1 MFFTNSIMKK
11 SIFLVLIVFLLTVMV
26 GCDTDT
32 QYSLTI
38 EIEEGEGTVTPF
50 VNATE
55 PYDEGTQVTIKARP
69 DEGWEFDEWIGEVKE
84 ASNPETTVIMNKDQI
99 VKARFKEGVYSTLKE
114 VKSFEEIEVPY
125 STDLKK
131 LKDILPSQVTVEVVT
146 DCENNIEETIVLEWD
161 FKNYDGDKPDT
172 YVIEGNF
179 SLPYYISNPKEI
191 DLKVEMWVTVK
202 NPVVTNIEWSD
213 VYLEVDFGTEKDKI
227 GLANEIRITASDNI
241 VHTIGELNW
250 EIVDYDPNVA
260 GKYEAIGSFELPY
273 GIDKPEEEMDLEVKA
288 TIIVAFAG
296 GDGSEESPYL
306 VSTAT
311 QLNRMREHLDS
322 RFKQVE
328 DIDLSEY
335 SEGEGWQPIG
345 DAESPFTGSYDG
357 YGKTISELY
366 INRDEN
372 YVALFGF
379 VDVDVENAVLKNI
392 NLKAIDV
399 RGNNYVGGLV
409 GFGNVAIENVHV
421 EGTISG
427 KNYVGGLL
435 GRIVNRDVYYCYFEG
450 NITAQENV
458 GGLAGKNRGKIS
470 NSYSTGKVD
479 GENNVGGL
487 VGENSRNI
495 SNSHSTATV
504 IGIDNVGGLVGEN
517 SNEIINSYST
527 GKVDGENNVGGLVGE
542 NDYGEITNSY
552 YDEETSNQNDTGKG
566 EPKTTE
572 DMMQEATFDGWD
584 FENVWIIEEDSYPQ
598 LRN

>member
-1 MFFTNSIMKK
+1 MKLRLSWLYANNPTPKESSIILNYIGGLEMFLSDIIKK
-11 SIFLVLIVFLLTVMV
+11 PILIVLFLLLLFILAA
-26 GCDTDT
+26 CDSESYLQTK
-32 QYSLTI
+32 YSLTI

-50 VNATE
+50 ANATE
-55 PYDEGTQVTIKARP
+55 PYNEGTQVTIKARP
-69 DEGWEFDEWIGEVKE
+69 DEGWVFDEWIGDVKDPY
-84 ASNPETTVIMNKDQI
+84 NPETTVIMNKKQI

-311 QLNRMREHLDS
+311 QLNRMREHLES
-322 RFKQVE
+322 HFKQVE
-328 DIDLSEY
+328 DINLSEY

-345 DAESPFTGSYDG
+345 NLDAPFQGSYDG
-357 YGKTISELY
+357 GNYAITNLKID
-366 INRDEN
+366 REN
-372 YVALFGF
+372 EDYVALFGF
-379 VDVDVENAVLKNI
+379 VNVDVENAVLKNI
-392 NLKAIDV
+392 NLEGIDV

-409 GFGNVAIENVHV
+409 GFSCNINVEDVYVEGNVGGENYAGGIVGITDTV
-421 EGTISG
+421 VIKNSMSYVDVSG
-427 KNYVGGLL
+427 SS
-435 GRIVNRDVYYCYFEG
+435 
-450 NITAQENV
+450 NV
-458 GGLAGKNRGKIS
+458 GGLAGYNTADIN
-470 NSYSTGKVD
+470 NSYATGSVS
-479 GENNVGGL
+479 GTENIGGL
-487 VGENSRNI
+487 VG
-495 SNSHSTATV
+495 SNTAD
-504 IGIDNVGGLVGEN
+504 IN
-517 SNEIINSYST
+517 NSYAT
-527 GKVDGENNVGGLVGE
+527 GSVSG
-542 NDYGEITNSY
+542 
-552 YDEETSNQNDTGKG
+552 
-566 EPKTTE
+566 TE
-572 DMMQEATFDGWD
+572 
-584 FENVWIIEEDSYPQ
+584 
-598 LRN
+598 